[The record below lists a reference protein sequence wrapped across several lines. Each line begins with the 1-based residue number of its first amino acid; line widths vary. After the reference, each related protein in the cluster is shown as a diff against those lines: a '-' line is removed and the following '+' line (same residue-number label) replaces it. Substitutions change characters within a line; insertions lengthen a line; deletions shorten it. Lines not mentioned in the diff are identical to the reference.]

1 MTTPG
6 KAKGAAFER
15 AIMRVFNASGY
26 PYVERRPAG
35 ATIDKGDL
43 VGFAAPVLIECR
55 NRNEQR
61 LPAWAEEADLKAEA
75 AWPDDPDA
83 IGVCIAKRWGTADAS
98 RSTVVMTM
106 ETFVRMLDVWLS
118 VEGKP

>member
-1 MTTPG
+1 MGSSG

-15 AIMRVFNASGY
+15 AVMRVFNSNGY

-43 VGFAAPVLIECR
+43 VGFGSPLVIECR
-55 NRNEQR
+55 NRNETR
-61 LPAWAEEADLKAEA
+61 LPAWAEEAERKAAE

-83 IGVCIAKRWGTADAS
+83 LGVCIAKRWGTTDAS
-98 RSTVVMTM
+98 KSTVVMTM
-106 ETFVRMLDVWLS
+106 DTFVRMLDVWLA
-118 VEGKP
+118 VERP

>member
-6 KAKGAAFER
+6 KAKGAAFEW

-43 VGFAAPVLIECR
+43 VGFAAPVLI
-55 NRNEQR
+55 
-61 LPAWAEEADLKAEA
+61 DA
-75 AWPDDPDA
+75 ATAMSNAYPR
-83 IGVCIAKRWGTADAS
+83 GRKRPT
-98 RSTVVMTM
+98 
-106 ETFVRMLDVWLS
+106 
-118 VEGKP
+118 